1 MRPNGHAHF
10 HLPPAIRRVPALLGV
25 VLLFAAIYAAQKEF
39 RSLRLIDI
47 ENAVADIKPR
57 ALGCALLV
65 SVLSYGLLTIY
76 DRLGT
81 FYAGCRVPY
90 RRVAFASFC
99 AYTLAHN
106 LGFAALSGGAVRFRL
121 YSHWGLTPV
130 QIAKVVAF
138 CGLTFTLGA
147 LTLGSVVL
155 FSEPQSIPWFGQH
168 LPASALYAAASV
180 MLVIVLGYLVVSALL
195 ARYPMLSHG
204 VDLPGLRMAMGQ
216 IALATADVGM
226 TATIVWVLLPHVPG
240 LTWLVFLG
248 VYIGS
253 FTAGLAAS
261 VPGGLGVFDSAM
273 LFGLAPFLPADR
285 VVAGIL
291 VFRFFY
297 YVIPLFLAGILFA
310 GNEVLVRGP
319 VRVRITEP
327 DLAVGAAT
335 GTVALSA
342 VLLLGVGV
350 LSRRT
355 PDLTWADPDLVMV
368 ATRAGQFV
376 PSLIGAAL
384 LVLGIALAQRVRLAW
399 ASTIVLLCVGAA
411 FIVAEG
417 ERSWIAAIL
426 GLSALLLFPFRR
438 HFYRRA
444 RLSFGSVDPASA
456 VSLLAL
462 AVCMLALAGFR
473 RQLHGM
479 PNNAWWELISVGPH
493 PLGAARHHRRHR
505 RGRADRA
512 VGAGAS
518 VPRRI
523 RASDGRTP
531 PPSGLRGADRRGCR
545 LGRCW

>member
-99 AYTLAHN
+99 AYALAHN

-399 ASTIVLLCVGAA
+399 ASTIGTAVRRRCVHRGRRRTQLDRRYPRPVSPAFVPLPTPLLSSGTAVLRLGRPGQRGVASSPGRVHARPGWFPAPASRDAQQRVVGA
-411 FIVAEG
+411 
-417 ERSWIAAIL
+417 
-426 GLSALLLFPFRR
+426 
-438 HFYRRA
+438 
-444 RLSFGSVDPASA
+444 D
-456 VSLLAL
+456 
-462 AVCMLALAGFR
+462 
-473 RQLHGM
+473 
-479 PNNAWWELISVGPH
+479 SVGPH